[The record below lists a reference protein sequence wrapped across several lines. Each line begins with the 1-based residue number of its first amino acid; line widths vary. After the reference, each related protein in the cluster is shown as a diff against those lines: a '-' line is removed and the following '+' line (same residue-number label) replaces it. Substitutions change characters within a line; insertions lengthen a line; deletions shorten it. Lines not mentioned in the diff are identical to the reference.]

1 MEAWGRSGISPVPT
15 TMESSQ
21 GSLTFKFL
29 FERFTKNFSL
39 FFFSFLIMLFCR
51 FSLFNCHFYQ
61 EKSFFLQMQSFVEE
75 TVCHFRR
82 NAGY

>member
-1 MEAWGRSGISPVPT
+1 MYLCMNVFQVKMMEAWGRSGISPVPT

-39 FFFSFLIMLFCR
+39 FFFLS
-51 FSLFNCHFYQ
+51 
-61 EKSFFLQMQSFVEE
+61 
-75 TVCHFRR
+75 
-82 NAGY
+82 